1 MSQLVLTKHQ
11 ILVNNLQ
18 GNVQHLKL
26 RINNQILKVKGL
38 TGDTCFCRISDL
50 CKDYCGVLD
59 EEAIKCNF
67 PLIYELLDEVLVSC
81 IFLSLL
87 IVIKKEFLLTIIPH
101 FLTERYWERRK
112 ILLMEYRLI
121 KHQILRAKIVHSF
134 LPDTFVS
141 RHFYLQKIFKFPF
154 LLSSLTL
161 YLHISVSGHSIVSC
175 RGHFFK

>member
-1 MSQLVLTKHQ
+1 MSQLVLTRHQ

-38 TGDTCFCRISDL
+38 TGNKCFCRISDL

-87 IVIKKEFLLTIIPH
+87 VAIKKEFLLTIIPH
-101 FLTERYWERRK
+101 FLTERYWEKRK
-112 ILLMEYRLI
+112 KKKISTMEYCLI
-121 KHQILRAKIVHSF
+121 KHQILWAKTVHSF

-141 RHFYLQKIFKFPF
+141 RHFYLQKIFEFPLIF
-154 LLSSLTL
+154 AFQFNSVFTHFCEWTL
-161 YLHISVSGHSIVSC
+161 YCKL
-175 RGHFFK
+175 F

>member
-18 GNVQHLKL
+18 ANVQHLKL

-38 TGDTCFCRISDL
+38 TGDKCFCRISDL

-87 IVIKKEFLLTIIPH
+87 IAIKKEVLLTIIPH
-101 FLTERYWERRK
+101 FLTT
-112 ILLMEYRLI
+112 MEYCLI
-121 KHQILRAKIVHSF
+121 KHQILWAKTVHSF

-141 RHFYLQKIFKFPF
+141 RHFYLQKIFEFPF
-154 LLSSLTL
+154 LLSSLIL